1 MHVMAQRV
9 PHDPSLPDPQDIDAF
24 HRQSLT
30 ERFLEGPRLFD
41 LACRIALDGIR
52 HDFPRATEAERWQI
66 LRERVEQLRISE
78 GDVDE

>member
-1 MHVMAQRV
+1 MEQRV
-9 PHDPSLPDPQDIDAF
+9 PYDPSMPDAREIEAF
-24 HRQSLT
+24 HRLSLT

-52 HDFPRATEAERWQI
+52 HDFPRATDQERQQM
-66 LRERVEQLRISE
+66 LRERVEQLRSLE